1 LRKIAQH
8 AASQRIDL
16 LGEQTHVIASREQ
29 ALEKLASVCIAALQ
43 YVISDQ
49 PEAARQESAATPSR
63 RPGQIRNNS
72 Q

>member
-29 ALEKLASVCIAALQ
+29 TLEKLSGIRIAALQ
-43 YVISDQ
+43 
-49 PEAARQESAATPSR
+49 ARQFAATFTPKISTPGSIRLPRLESAD
-63 RPGQIRNNS
+63 G
-72 Q
+72 